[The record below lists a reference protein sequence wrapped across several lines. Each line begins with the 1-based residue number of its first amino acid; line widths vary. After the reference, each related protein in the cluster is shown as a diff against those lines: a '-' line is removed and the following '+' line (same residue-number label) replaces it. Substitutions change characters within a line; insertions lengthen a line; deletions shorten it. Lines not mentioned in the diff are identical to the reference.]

1 MLKKTLKYLHLWLGL
16 LSGILIFIIAITGC
30 IYVFSEEIK
39 EFTHRDRNVIVA
51 PLNTKKLPLSDL
63 VNIAE
68 NIFDKKYTFQNIII
82 PNFPNSSVS
91 IIFEEIDEEGFWY
104 PDYMVFNK
112 TVYLN
117 PYTGGIIKVEN
128 TKWEFFNVI
137 FWIHI
142 TLFMGYNS
150 TSSIIIIS
158 TICVFLVMLISGI
171 LLWWPNKK
179 QRKQSFGF
187 KWKKTTRWKR
197 KNYDVHRIFGFYIFL
212 FSLLI
217 ALTGLFWISDSF
229 NKSVKWIANGG
240 EHIIEKELPIIKSIN
255 KPEDP
260 LETIYKKVIKD
271 IPQSKYILIRKHP
284 NETVPYIVRSYL
296 NETINYKRVEMY
308 FDKSSATLISKEF
321 FENKNNGEKIQA
333 LNYDLHVG
341 SIGGFPTKI
350 IAFFVSLL
358 IASLPISGTLIW
370 LGKKKVT
377 KKNLNKLL
385 VKN

>member
-1 MLKKTLKYLHLWLGL
+1 MLKKILRYLHLWIGL
-16 LSGILIFIIAITGC
+16 LSGILIFTIAITGC

-39 EFTHRDRNVIVA
+39 EFTHRDRNTISD
-51 PLNTKKLPLSDL
+51 PLKTKKLPLSDL
-63 VNIAE
+63 VSIAE
-68 NIFDKKYTFQNIII
+68 NIFENKYTFQNIII
-82 PNFPNSSVS
+82 PNFPDKSIS
-91 IIFEEIDEEGFWY
+91 IIFEETNEEGFWY

-117 PYTGGIIKVEN
+117 PYTGEIIKVEN

-158 TICVFLVMLISGI
+158 TVCVFLFMLITGF

-179 QRKQSFGF
+179 QRKQSFSF

-197 KNYDVHRIFGFYIFL
+197 KNYDVHRILGFYGFL
-212 FSLLI
+212 FSLI
-217 ALTGLFWISDSF
+217 IGLTGLFWVSDSF

-240 EHIIEKELPIIKSIN
+240 EYIIETALPMIKSSA
-255 KPEDP
+255 KPDDP
-260 LETIYKKVIKD
+260 LEAIYKNVIKE

-296 NETINYKRVEMY
+296 NETINYKRIEMY
-308 FDKSSATLISKEF
+308 FDKSSAALISKEI
-321 FENKNNGEKIQA
+321 FEDKNNGEKIQA

-350 IAFFVSLL
+350 IAFLVSLI

-370 LGKKKVT
+370 LGKKKIT
-377 KKNLNKLL
+377 KKNSK
-385 VKN
+385 K